1 MSSVPSTSATLLR
14 DIGSDADSPRWA
26 EFVARYRPMMADYL
40 ASRWPGLSAEAD
52 DLVQETLLALVRALP
67 GYRYVPGEQGSFHN
81 YLTGILRNKALMALR
96 RRDAESARDARSAA
110 EPAPPQPPPAD
121 EEAAAREEAAWRDA
135 VFEIALRQLLADDSV
150 QERTKQAFVRV
161 AVRGED
167 PAAVARDFG
176 IERNAV
182 DQMKSRLTRR
192 LRSLV
197 AALLSERSA

>member
-1 MSSVPSTSATLLR
+1 MPVTDTSTTLLR
-14 DIGSDADSPRWA
+14 NLAADARSPRWT
-26 EFVARYRPMMADYL
+26 EFVARYRPMMEAFL
-40 ASRWPGLSAEAD
+40 AARHPSLAAEAD
-52 DLVQETLLALVRALP
+52 DLIQETLLALVRVLP
-67 GYRYVPGEQGSFHN
+67 DYRYVPGEQGSFHN
-81 YLTGILRNKALMALR
+81 YLTGILRNKAAMAMR
-96 RRDAESARDARSAA
+96 RRATESARDARAAA
-110 EPAPPQPPPAD
+110 EQPPPPPPAAD
-121 EEAAAREEAAWRDA
+121 EETAARDEAAWRDA

-197 AALLSERSA
+197 ESLLSERSA